1 MKKYLFTVVLAA
13 TQMVAIAQTVNVH
26 FKNGQSIEYPSA
38 NVDYVDFS
46 EKAPD
51 PTVSAGAVV
60 DLGLS
65 VYWCSCNV
73 GAESPEEYGDYF
85 AWGETKPKNSYT
97 QANYSYYNANTTQYI
112 DIGSDISGTQ
122 YDAATANLGSDW
134 RMPTKEEIKELVDKC
149 TWEWTQINGI
159 NGYKVTGTN
168 GNSIFIPAAGR
179 MINSTLLNES
189 ESFFIYSAS
198 VSTIKSAMLLA
209 GSSNLS
215 KPYLTDFGFNKEYG
229 LTIRPVTSNPN
240 AQGGPVDHSNDNLV
254 TDKISASFTGS
265 SYSMINGRI
274 MSGSV
279 LNVKF
284 TNSSTEAVTLTGIQI
299 YDSGN
304 TNKGNNLLSAEVEVA
319 AGNNQSY
326 GLTLGSSM
334 AKPVVCFTYR
344 YNKKKYTVEAEWST
358 PSF

>member
-1 MKKYLFTVVLAA
+1 MKKYIFTVVLAA

-73 GAESPEEYGDYF
+73 GAEAPEEYGDYY
-85 AWGETKPKNSYT
+85 AWGETKPKSSYT
-97 QANYSYYNANTTQYI
+97 RGNYSYYNSSTDTYTN
-112 DIGSDISGTQ
+112 IGDNISGTE
-122 YDAATANLGSDW
+122 YDAATVNLGSDW
-134 RMPTKEEIKELVDKC
+134 RMPTKDEFQELLDKC
-149 TWEWTQINGI
+149 TWEWTQIKGI

-168 GNSIFIPAAGR
+168 GNSIFIPAAGENNGSDLGKTTR
-179 MINSTLLNES
+179 YCTATASS
-189 ESFFIYSAS
+189 YPSSAYVILS
-198 VSTIKSAMLLA
+198 YHS
-209 GSSNLS
+209 S
-215 KPYLTDFGFNKEYG
+215 KPTLEKLTAAAKYLGSP
-229 LTIRPVTSNPN
+229 IRPVTSNPN
-240 AQGGPVDHSNDNLV
+240 AQGGPVDHSNDHLV
-254 TDKISASFTGS
+254 TDKISASFTGG